1 MKYFISIALAL
12 TLVGCGHNPPK
23 TPDPLIPI
31 AVPCK
36 TETPNAPTYRY
47 NPPYDDIFDAV
58 RDLLGD
64 REVSQAYEKQLET
77 ALKSCK

>member
-1 MKYFISIALAL
+1 M
-12 TLVGCGHNPPK
+12 V
-23 TPDPLIPI
+23 PI

-47 NPPYDDIFDAV
+47 NPPYADVYGAV

-64 REVSQAYEKQLET
+64 REVAKAYQGELET

>member
-1 MKYFISIALAL
+1 MRSLLALLAL
-12 TLVGCGHNPPK
+12 TALVGCATNQVPA
-23 TPDPLIPI
+23 TINIPI

-36 TETPNAPTYRY
+36 VEEPNAPTYRFT
-47 NPPYDDIFDAV
+47 PPYTSVFEAT

-64 REVSQAYEKQLET
+64 REVALAYQNELLV

>member
-1 MKYFISIALAL
+1 MKYLVAL
-12 TLVGCGHNPPK
+12 TLSLMLSGCFETVPK
-23 TPDPLIPI
+23 QPDPVVPI

-47 NPPYDDIFDAV
+47 RPPYSTVFDAV

-64 REVSQAYEKQLET
+64 REVSEAYQKQLET

>member
-1 MKYFISIALAL
+1 MKFAIVLAVALLA
-12 TLVGCGHNPPK
+12 GCGHMKKQPEQVMV
-23 TPDPLIPI
+23 PI

-47 NPPYDDIFDAV
+47 NPPYADVYGAV

-64 REVSQAYEKQLET
+64 REVAKAYQGELET

>member
-1 MKYFISIALAL
+1 MKSLIAIALVLSLA
-12 TLVGCGHNPPK
+12 GCASAPK
-23 TPDPLIPI
+23 TPDPVIPI

-47 NPPYDDIFDAV
+47 TPPYTNVFDAV

-64 REVSQAYEKQLET
+64 REVSQAYEKQLEA